1 MYFVFVVVN
10 LDVYNNIVENVREN
24 ATKDIECENFI
35 PLWDCFG
42 LTKEW
47 KLLLEWGSENFTN
60 PHVLT

>member
-10 LDVYNNIVENVREN
+10 LDVYNNIVVNVREN
-24 ATKDIECENFI
+24 ATKDIECENLI

-47 KLLLEWGSENFTN
+47 KLLLEWG
-60 PHVLT
+60 